1 LQNRDAIA
9 PGTIAMTNAVSVASE
24 EALIQDF
31 LAPLA
36 AGHGAALGL
45 VDDCA
50 LIRPEPGSELVVK
63 TDPIAEGV
71 HFFAD
76 DAPEDVAWKAVAVN
90 VSDLVAK
97 GATPRFYLMALS
109 FPAAPTK
116 NWMTRFAAG
125 LAAAQTFFGM
135 HLVGGDTDRRP
146 GPLSITLTVIGII
159 PAGTMVHR
167 YTAKP
172 GDKLFVTGRIGDA
185 GLGLALHRQPTLA
198 TQWLLDE
205 TAKAYLLG
213 RYLRPEPK
221 FALTEIL
228 RQHASSAMDISDGLV
243 RDLGKL
249 SKASGVG
256 LRVRAG
262 DVPIS
267 ASARKALAAKP
278 ELFSTLLTA
287 GDDYEIVVSAA
298 PSRAQLLG
306 RKARAAGVLLTCI
319 GEVRAGHD
327 VVIEDEN
334 GQPIIFETTGWDH
347 FARVNP

>member
-1 LQNRDAIA
+1 
-9 PGTIAMTNAVSVASE
+9 MTDAVSVVSE

-45 VDDCA
+45 ADDCA
-50 LIRPEPGSELVVK
+50 LITPEPGSELVVK

-71 HFFAD
+71 HFFATD
-76 DAPEDVAWKAVAVN
+76 TPEDVAWKAVAVN

-109 FPAAPTK
+109 FPAAPAI

-146 GPLSITLTVIGII
+146 GPLSITLTAIGII

-172 GDKLFVTGRIGDA
+172 GDKLFVTGTIGDA
-185 GLGLALHRQPTLA
+185 ALGLALHRQPTLA
-198 TQWLLDE
+198 TQWRLDE
-205 TAKAYLLG
+205 TERAYLVG

-221 FALTEIL
+221 FALADIL

-256 LRVRAG
+256 LQVRAT
-262 DVPIS
+262 DVPLS
-267 ASARKALAAKP
+267 APARKALAAKS
-278 ELFSTLLTA
+278 ELFSTVLTG
-287 GDDYEIVVSAA
+287 GDDYEILVSATG
-298 PSRAQLLG
+298 PSAQSLE
-306 RKARAAGVLLTCI
+306 REARAAGVLLTCI
-319 GEVRAGHD
+319 GEVSGGSD
-327 VVIEDEN
+327 VVIEDKI
-334 GQPIIFETTGWDH
+334 GQPIIFDTTGWDH
-347 FARVNP
+347 FARLSP